1 MKFRLDDEAGQTV
14 LLKLEKAR
22 YGTDMLLMGTLGDG
36 CKFTIMAFHE
46 NGTFTRHA
54 GIPIDSGFELSMTNE
69 HGVGQQMVEAE
80 ASVVE
85 GAVTRMTATQI
96 NDVAVAFDNM
106 HAPAN
111 AEIMG
116 IDDQPINPVTVL
128 HPRDYDEDEDDG

>member
-106 HAPAN
+106 N
-111 AEIMG
+111 V
-116 IDDQPINPVTVL
+116 QPINPVPVL
-128 HPRDYDEDEDDG
+128 QPEDYDEDEDNQPIHPDEEQE